1 MLNTNTN
8 SDMSFSGLH
17 HTKSGTK
24 SLVMGKVAFDSLL
37 EATFK
42 ESGKVE
48 ISKSPIMMSVE
59 DLEDMAEGFTNV
71 FDESSDVKISA
82 HIDKIF
88 AIQFDSD
95 FANIPLRSEWTIN
108 FSNPI
113 DERFL
118 AAQAK
123 VAFKGT
129 CELSIIDDYKFK
141 FILYQEKVKVQQ
153 FTPYFL
159 SETTLAE
166 FEEEYLNVLQ
176 DKILVALNKKF
187 SSGIPLPLGADLGL
201 MSGPL
206 KLTIFNDYF
215 LAESPKRT
223 VDDDSADHRFTSLD
237 HYKAYSPEKEAE
249 RLSNYPDTWVVDQSH
264 NVTHL
269 GASEEVISSNAST
282 SSTAQSADETCKG
295 KNCVNRTDSSKRKG
309 RSDEL

>member
-8 SDMSFSGLH
+8 SDLSLSGIQ
-17 HTKSGTK
+17 HTESGTQ

-42 ESGKVE
+42 ESGTVE
-48 ISKSPIMMSVE
+48 ISDSPIIMSVE

-88 AIQFDSD
+88 ATQFDSD
-95 FANIPLRSEWTIN
+95 FDNIPLRAEWTIN

-153 FTPYFL
+153 FTPFFL

-166 FEEEYLNVLQ
+166 FEEEYMNVLQ
-176 DKILVALNKKF
+176 DKILLALNKKF
-187 SSGIPLPLGADLGL
+187 EQGIPLPLGADLGL

-206 KLTIFNDYF
+206 KVTIFKDYLF
-215 LAESPKRT
+215 AQSAKRT
-223 VDDDSADHRFTSLD
+223 VANDSADHRLTSLN

-249 RLSNYPDTWVVDQSH
+249 RHSNYPETWVVDQSH
-264 NVTHL
+264 RVTHL
-269 GASEEVISSNAST
+269 GASEEVILSKST
-282 SSTAQSADETCKG
+282 DDSCKG
-295 KNCVNRTDSSKRKG
+295 KNCSNRTDSEKKKS